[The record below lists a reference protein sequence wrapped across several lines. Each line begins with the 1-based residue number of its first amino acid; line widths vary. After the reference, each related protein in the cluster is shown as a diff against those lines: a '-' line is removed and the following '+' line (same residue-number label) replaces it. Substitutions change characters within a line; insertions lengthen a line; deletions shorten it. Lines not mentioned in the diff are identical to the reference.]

1 MVSSP
6 RDFCLSHI
14 EGSISQGCSIYPST
28 HRRDATTKITWLR
41 MSVVPTLEDF
51 ELKSICI
58 LKVGSCL
65 RPRSG
70 AVAERNY
77 PTSEV
82 RGSGWEELPQAQGQ
96 GLRPREAT
104 PRPRSGGCTGTGGPR
119 GVTPRSRSGG
129 VVVRT
134 PCPR

>member
-14 EGSISQGCSIYPST
+14 EGSISQGCSIYPSM

-58 LKVGSCL
+58 LTVDSCL

-82 RGSGWEELPQAQGQ
+82 RGCSQEKQLHVQGVVAAQVQKGREELLHVQGQ
-96 GLRPREAT
+96 EGW
-104 PRPRSGGCTGTGGPR
+104 
-119 GVTPRSRSGG
+119 
-129 VVVRT
+129 
-134 PCPR
+134 